1 MKYCSN
7 CGEPLDD
14 DSLFCSVCGAKVED
28 AAPSVQAKPAPAAT
42 ASKSKKKKSKLW
54 ILAIPAVLLLI
65 AFGVCLAI
73 NLSGAY
79 VKLLP
84 ASRNKFAI
92 MTRQALNDA
101 LDRAFSDKGI
111 EITDKIKAN
120 LEATVQLELNDDD
133 EADPDNDDFDDDDDD
148 GNMLLDLLAELVV
161 KADIDLDENGLGLRI
176 DASAG
181 GMKLIEA
188 YLKAA
193 KDGILFAAPD
203 YLDYLYRVEPS
214 AILAKLG
221 RDDMSDVL
229 DKITGAEL
237 SRLDEKKTRAEI
249 IEIYEMLMKVLDD
262 EETVFEV
269 RSEKAEIAL
278 ACTGGETVGDIYVI
292 TPSEKAMKA
301 FFEELADHFMSEGSY
316 LGGKIRSLSV
326 EEDVFGEM
334 KSSAGEWAKKLHD
347 NHLSVTIAL
356 KDSEVP
362 FISVDA
368 DNFSL
373 YTDHVYTSDTENRY
387 VEVAPEGR
395 KEPTLIKMTLV
406 HKTGS
411 VNTVSGLISIKD
423 DPNDSMLDD
432 VDLGELDIDDMD
444 FDFKELT
451 IAFDLDLNSRSAIN
465 TFEGSVTAK
474 ADGKEV
480 LTITVKP
487 EGERM
492 KHVIKFTSPEPDSEL
507 SAVTVTLFVKEG
519 SGVTLPALP
528 EERVE
533 TEEELDDVLSEL
545 IQALLGPIIESFFGG
560 FGF

>member
-28 AAPSVQAKPAPAAT
+28 AAPAVQAQPAPTVTAA
-42 ASKSKKKKSKLW
+42 KPKKKKSKLW

-65 AFGVCLAI
+65 AFGVCLAV

-92 MTRQALNDA
+92 LTRQALNDA

-111 EITDKIKAN
+111 DIPEEIKAN
-120 LEATVQLELNDDD
+120 LEATVQLELNEDA
-133 EADPDNDDFDDDDDD
+133 EADPDDDDDDDDDD
-148 GNMLLDLLAELVV
+148 GNFLLDLLGELVV
-161 KADIDLDENGLGLRI
+161 KADIDVDKNGLGLRI

-203 YLDYLYRVEPS
+203 YLDYLYKVEPS

-221 RDDMSDVL
+221 KESMSDL
-229 DKITGAEL
+229 LEEITGSGLEP
-237 SRLDEKKTRAEI
+237 LDEAKTRAEVM
-249 IEIYEMLMKVLDD
+249 EIYEILMKLAED
-262 EETVFEV
+262 EEGGFEIE
-269 RSEKAEIAL
+269 EKKEIAL
-278 ACTGGETVGDIYVI
+278 AANGGSATADVYVFSP
-292 TPSEKAMKA
+292 TEKALKA
-301 FFEELADHFMSEGSY
+301 FFEELADHFMSEDSY
-316 LGGKIRSLSV
+316 LGGRIRSLSD

-347 NHLSVTIAL
+347 NHLTVKIAL
-356 KDSEVP
+356 SGSEVP
-362 FISVDA
+362 FIIVDA
-368 DNFSL
+368 DDFSF
-373 YTDHVYTSDTENRY
+373 YTDHVYTSDTESRY
-387 VEVAPEGR
+387 IEVAPEGR
-395 KEPTLIKMTLV
+395 KEPALIKMSLV

-411 VNTVSGLISIKD
+411 VNTVSGLITIKN
-423 DPNDSMLDD
+423 DPSDPVLDD
-432 VDLGELDIDDMD
+432 VDLGELDLDEMD

-451 IAFDLDLNSRSAIN
+451 ISFDLDLNSRSAIS

-487 EGERM
+487 EGSRM
-492 KHVIKFTSPEPDSEL
+492 KHVIKFTSPDAESEL
-507 SAVTVTLFVKEG
+507 KTITVTLFVKEG
-519 SGVTLPALP
+519 SGVVLPALP
-528 EERVE
+528 EEHVE
-533 TEEELDDVLSEL
+533 TEEELSDVLSEL
-545 IQALLGPIIESFFGG
+545 VQALLGPIIESFFGG